1 MLSPERYI
9 STDKQIGSP
18 ILNLLYYFQECLR
31 KSYLLKSFSLSFD
44 ECCSIALLL
53 KAFHLA

>member
-1 MLSPERYI
+1 MLSPGRYI

-18 ILNLLYYFQECLR
+18 ILNHLYYFQECLS

-44 ECCSIALLL
+44 EC
-53 KAFHLA
+53 